1 MKIKILILLLAVII
15 SSCSTCNQEEEATQ
29 NSMLS
34 DHSHTMATLYSFYA
48 EEYRGLCYQ
57 AYNLAQERVAA
68 LHAEYPE
75 RKDFAIVVDIDETL
89 LDNSPH
95 QALSI
100 VTDSAYPY
108 MWNEWCNLE
117 KAKAVPGAV
126 EFLQY
131 ADELGFNIFYVS
143 NRKDKYVQ
151 TSTMNNLKNVGF
163 PQVDESHILLKLEL
177 SDENPDPSNKQMR
190 RDLIT
195 ANGFEI
201 VLLIG
206 DNLGDFY
213 TDEQDHVARSE
224 QLESMKEEFGRKFI
238 ILPNAMY
245 GNWANSLGI
254 TDPPTIDSLL
264 TDMIPAFN

>member
-1 MKIKILILLLAVII
+1 MKRYLFIIPLLLLMA
-15 SSCSTCNQEEEATQ
+15 CDNDKQNQECPDPIST
-29 NSMLS
+29 
-34 DHSHTMATLYSFYA
+34 HSHSMATLYSYYA
-48 EEYRGLCYQ
+48 EEYRGLCFQ

-68 LHAEYPE
+68 ISAEYPE

-108 MWNEWCNLE
+108 MWNEWCDLE
-117 KAKAVPGAV
+117 KATAVPGAV

-143 NRKDKYVQ
+143 NRKEKYVL
-151 TSTMNNLKNVGF
+151 TSSMNNLRNVGF
-163 PQVDESHILLKLEL
+163 PQVDKEHILLKLEL
-177 SDENPDPSNKQMR
+177 SDENPDPSDKQMR

-213 TDEQDHVARSE
+213 TDENAYEGRLE
-224 QLESMKEEFGRKFI
+224 QLELMKEEFGRKFI

-245 GNWANSLGI
+245 GNWASKRGMYKASAM
-254 TDPPTIDSLL
+254 DSLL
-264 TDMIPAFN
+264 MEMTDPFN